1 MVNEGP
7 TPFGNKHWH
16 TRQFFLQLAF
26 IQNRLDIASMNIFL
40 FKSSLSKSSPYA
52 RAKVKLN
59 YTCKFHFRGLQSLRD
74 TNLYRSGILSGKR
87 ARTVI
92 L

>member
-1 MVNEGP
+1 MAHK
-7 TPFGNKHWH
+7 TI
-16 TRQFFLQLAF
+16 FFATC
-26 IQNRLDIASMNIFL
+26 IHRLDIASMNISL
-40 FKSSLSKSSPYA
+40 FKLSLSKSSPYA

-74 TNLYRSGILSGKR
+74 TNLYRSGILSGKSEN
-87 ARTVI
+87 VQFCNI